1 MSTRADA
8 PAGADGGLL
17 HKLIDPKTGEQLQ
30 LVNGAEPALVSAAG
44 ERYPVRDGIA
54 RFVENGAD
62 DAEQGETADA
72 FSRKWSE
79 VSTYGHD
86 DVSRRIQHQWY
97 IERYGWGS
105 EAELAEFLAGRGA
118 ILDAG
123 CGVGRDVAWYLR
135 HSTGQVVG
143 VDISTAI
150 DHARNNIPAS
160 DRLLLIQADIA
171 RLPLPA
177 ESFDFIACD
186 QVLHHTVNPRA
197 TLRHLVSRLRPGGH
211 IAFYVYKVKGPVRE
225 FCDDHLR
232 EAARRMPEPEARA
245 MSEAITEFGRA
256 LTDQQ
261 VRITIPADIP
271 ALGIKAGEFDLQ
283 RWLYWNMFKCYYN
296 SELDWATN
304 VMTNYDW
311 YVPVTAYRYQPE
323 EMRQWIAEEAL
334 ELLHEDIGDAG
345 LSYRCRKPTRLVTG

>member
-1 MSTRADA
+1 MSMRADA
-8 PAGADGGLL
+8 GTRGSGSLL
-17 HKLIDPKTGEQLQ
+17 GMLVDPGTGEPLQ
-30 LVNGAEPALVSAAG
+30 LGGEQTPVLLSASGA
-44 ERYPVRDGIA
+44 RYPVRDGIP
-54 RFVENGAD
+54 RFVDDGAQ
-62 DAEQGETADA
+62 DAEQDETADA
-72 FSRKWSE
+72 FSRKWAE

-86 DVSRRIQHQWY
+86 DVSRRIQHEWY
-97 IERYGWGS
+97 IERYGWKS
-105 EAELAEFLAGRGA
+105 EKALADFLARQEA

-135 HSTGQVVG
+135 HSRGAVVG

-150 DHARNNIPAS
+150 DHARRNVPDT
-160 DRLLLIQADIA
+160 DRLLLVQGDIA
-171 RLPLPA
+171 RLPFPA

-186 QVLHHTVNPRA
+186 QVLHHTVNPRE
-197 TLRHLVSRLRPGGH
+197 TLRHLVSRLKPGGH
-211 IAFYVYKVKGPVRE
+211 LAFYVYKVKGPVRE

-232 EAARRMPEPEARA
+232 EAARHMPEPEARA

-256 LTDQQ
+256 LTEQQ
-261 VRITIPADIP
+261 VRITIPSDIP

-323 EMRQWIAEEAL
+323 EMRRWIAEEDL
-334 ELLHEDIGDAG
+334 ELLHEDVGDAG
-345 LSYRCRKPTRLVTG
+345 LSYRCRKPVSQVTG

>member
-1 MSTRADA
+1 MSTQAE
-8 PAGADGGLL
+8 AGPRTSSGLL
-17 HKLIDPKTGEQLQ
+17 GMLVDPGTGEPLR
-30 LVNGAEPALVSAAG
+30 LSDGPEPALVGASG
-44 ERYPVRDGIA
+44 VRYPVRNGIPRFLDG
-54 RFVENGAD
+54 GAA

-72 FSRKWSE
+72 FSRKWAE

-86 DVSRRIQHQWY
+86 DVSRRIQHEWY
-97 IERYGWGS
+97 MERYGWKS
-105 EAELAEFLAGRGA
+105 EAELAAFLGSQDS

-123 CGVGRDVAWYLR
+123 CGVGRDVVWYLR
-135 HSTGQVVG
+135 HSSGIVVG

-150 DHARNNIPAS
+150 DHARRNVP
-160 DRLLLIQADIA
+160 DVERLLLIQGDIA
-171 RLPLPA
+171 RLPFPA
-177 ESFDFIACD
+177 ESFDFMACD

-197 TLRHLVSRLRPGGH
+197 TLRHLVSRLKRGGH

-232 EAARRMPEPEARA
+232 EAARHMSEPEARA

-256 LTDQQ
+256 LTEQQ
-261 VRITIPADIP
+261 IRITIPADIP
-271 ALGIKAGEFDLQ
+271 ALGVKAGEFDLQ

-323 EMRQWIAEEAL
+323 EMRQWIAEEGL
-334 ELLHEDIGDAG
+334 EILHEDIGDAG
-345 LSYRCRKPTRLVTG
+345 LSYRCRKPARQATG